1 MNYDQYYAGNNLT
14 CWVCQKLCR
23 YQSHLTHY
31 MNTSSKLNKHYKS
44 SNPLYSTTSFA
55 ISAIC
60 IAIHLLASRDIFILT
75 RSKKELALRYM
86 FN

>member
-55 ISAIC
+55 PYLQYALQFTCWPQETFSF
-60 IAIHLLASRDIFILT
+60 SQEV
-75 RSKKELALRYM
+75 KK
-86 FN
+86 NWH